1 MLLTI
6 HEAAERLRVS
16 PRTVEREILAG
27 KLAVVRVRSRVRI
40 REEELQRYVREG
52 ECQSVESANAGR
64 DGGWPEMSG
73 SAANG
78 ERAGQATSSPK
89 P

>member
-16 PRTVEREILAG
+16 PRTVDREILAG

-64 DGGWPEMSG
+64 YGSVLEAVSVLGGLGKSRG
-73 SAANG
+73 TG
-78 ERAGQATSSPK
+78 K
-89 P
+89 